1 MRGVAIKPRQI
12 INYDAGIV
20 LIDLHQLNVKT
31 TSDNTNCATLN
42 TGQIMSTKNRT
53 RRTTTRNIRFPNQMI
68 EQINIALSK
77 KGPGISQPGSLKPAV
92 GD

>member
-1 MRGVAIKPRQI
+1 MEAIKPRQI

-31 TSDNTNCATLN
+31 TSDNTNQRHLN
-42 TGQIMSTKNRT
+42 TGQPLSTKNRT

-68 EQINIALSK
+68 EQINIALEQ
-77 KGPGISQPGSLKPAV
+77 KGREFLSL
-92 GD
+92 GH

>member
-1 MRGVAIKPRQI
+1 MEAIKPRQI

-31 TSDNTNCATLN
+31 TSDNTNQRTLN
-42 TGQIMSTKNRT
+42 TGATSRSTKNRT

-68 EQINIALSK
+68 EQINIALEQ
-77 KGPGISQPGSLKPAV
+77 KGPGISQPGH
-92 GD
+92 

>member
-1 MRGVAIKPRQI
+1 MEAIKPRQI

-20 LIDLHQLNVKT
+20 LIDLHQLNVKQLAQYK
-31 TSDNTNCATLN
+31 SATLN
-42 TGQIMSTKNRT
+42 TGQPHVNEEQNPQNNNQRIKPTK
-53 RRTTTRNIRFPNQMI
+53 I
-68 EQINIALSK
+68 EQINIAG